1 MNISAKFYKVSTPQY
16 LSAREGAESEYDAIK
31 LPERATA
38 GSAGYDFYA
47 PFDFTLKSGEGIKI
61 PTGIRAKIPDG
72 WVLMLYPRSS
82 LGFGYRLQMD
92 NTVGVID
99 SDYYY
104 ADNEGHIFVKITN
117 DSRDGKT
124 LEIKKGDAFCQGIFM
139 PFGITEDDNANA
151 IRKGGFGSTNK
162 ERKGK

>member
-1 MNISAKFYKVSTPQY
+1 MKISAKFYKVSEKQY
-16 LSAREGAESEYDAIK
+16 LSARPDSILEYNTIP
-31 LPERATA
+31 LPKRATK

-47 PFDFTLKSGEGIKI
+47 PFDFALKAGESVKI
-61 PTGIRAKIPDG
+61 PTGIRAKLPED

-82 LGFGYRLQMD
+82 LGFGYRLQLD

-117 DSRDGKT
+117 DSRSQKA
-124 LEIKKGDAFCQGIFM
+124 LEVKQGDAFCQGIFM
-139 PFGITEDDNANA
+139 PYGITEDDNAQEE
-151 IRKGGFGSTNK
+151 RTGGIGSTNK
-162 ERKGK
+162 NGD